1 MRYEY
6 HGRLVPDSMTQTER
20 ERERTAVLALHTS
33 YTVTTTLIVAAVD
46 CINSNYL
53 ISSLKGHLSFALR
66 ARIQKARTIQTTS
79 NSPPTQLVQQSPT
92 RPSQAVSSPSSSSS
106 EVNQG
111 GAVAAVDDQMLNFSH
126 FYPVVSGPARVL
138 TATPRPLVICGPSGS
153 GKSTLLK
160 KLMAEFN
167 DCFGFSIS
175 HTTRKPRA
183 GEVDGRDY
191 YFTEKETML
200 KAIERGEFIEY
211 TKFSE
216 NYYGTSK
223 KAVTDVQNKGRICIL
238 DVEIEGV
245 KNLKKTDLNPRF
257 VFLKPPS
264 MAVLEQRLRAR
275 GTESEEMILRRLEQA
290 KNEIAY
296 GEIPGNFD
304 ITIINDDVEEAYSNL
319 RNFVIGVSVLTLNHS
334 SSLSDDDFNLLTVT
348 NHLNRFQFSFI
359 PIEIYRTWKS

>member
-1 MRYEY
+1 M
-6 HGRLVPDSMTQTER
+6 
-20 ERERTAVLALHTS
+20 
-33 YTVTTTLIVAAVD
+33 
-46 CINSNYL
+46 
-53 ISSLKGHLSFALR
+53 SFALR

-79 NSPPTQLVQQSPT
+79 KSSPTLVHQSPRHSPPE
-92 RPSQAVSSPSSSSS
+92 VSSPSHG
-106 EVNQG
+106 VDQG
-111 GAVAAVDDQMLNFSH
+111 AEAGPVGAAIQVDQDQMLNFSH
-126 FYPVVSGPARVL
+126 FYPVVSGPARKL
-138 TATPRPLVICGPSGS
+138 ATAPRPLVICGPSGS

-191 YFTEKETML
+191 YFTDKDAML

-211 TKFSE
+211 TEFSN

-264 MAVLEQRLRAR
+264 MAILEKRLRAR
-275 GTESEEMILRRLEQA
+275 GTESEEMILRRLERA
-290 KNEIAY
+290 SKEMNY
-296 GEIPGNFD
+296 GDIPGNFD
-304 ITIINDDVEEAYSNL
+304 ITIINDDVEEAYTNL
-319 RNFVIGVSVLTLNHS
+319 RNFVIGVSV
-334 SSLSDDDFNLLTVT
+334 
-348 NHLNRFQFSFI
+348 
-359 PIEIYRTWKS
+359 